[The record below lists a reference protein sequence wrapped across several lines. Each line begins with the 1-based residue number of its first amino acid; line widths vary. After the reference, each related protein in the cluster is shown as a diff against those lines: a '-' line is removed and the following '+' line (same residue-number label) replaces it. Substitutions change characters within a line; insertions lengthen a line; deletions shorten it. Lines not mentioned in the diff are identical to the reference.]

1 MPAKPAAFNLAVVF
15 SLLVRSEEP
24 GAMEFRMSM
33 KRRTLLATGVG
44 TAAAMTLS
52 RRGWSQS
59 KPFDGMTLRLACVN
73 DQYSP
78 GIKALAERF
87 KQESGVTILVDILGY
102 GELQTKI
109 TTDYVGHTKG
119 YDLATTDN
127 VWAPQLAEA
136 GYTVTLND
144 WMKRDAEEMKL
155 DDIYPV
161 LFPALGNYDGK
172 QVAFPLAGYANVL
185 AYRKDLYKE
194 ANLQPPATMQ
204 ALVSAAYKL
213 TDKSR
218 NQYGWVANGQKG
230 AACAQDWMQYLAEVG
245 GVLVQDGKP
254 TLDAAPNVQSLTTYR
269 DLFQKA
275 APPGAVNWDWDGR
288 EASFRNGL
296 AANMQTWSVGA
307 LGYFD
312 PAQSKVTE
320 TAALMVTPT
329 ATGMKPRYGIGGW
342 GIAINADIEDRR
354 KQAAWAYIKWITSP
368 EIHKALNLLNAGS
381 FLRKSEIH
389 DPQLIQK
396 YPFLP
401 VIDESFTHGDPDFRP
416 RVPQYPQIQDILGT
430 AVNAALVGA
439 ATPQDA
445 LSAAQKQALRYF

>member
-1 MPAKPAAFNLAVVF
+1 
-15 SLLVRSEEP
+15 
-24 GAMEFRMSM
+24 MSM
-33 KRRTLLATGVG
+33 SLKRRAVLAAGLG
-44 TAAAMTLS
+44 TAATLGLS
-52 RRGWSQS
+52 RRSWSQS
-59 KPFDGMTLRLACVN
+59 KPFDGMTLRLASVN

-78 GIKALAERF
+78 GLKALSERF
-87 KQESGVTILVDILGY
+87 RQQTGITVVVDILGY
-102 GELQTKI
+102 GELQTKV

-144 WMKRDAEEMKL
+144 WMTRDAAEMQL

-161 LFPALGNYDGK
+161 LFPALGNYKGK

-185 AYRKDLYKE
+185 AYRKDLY
-194 ANLQPPATMQ
+194 AAASLTPPTTMQ
-204 ALVSAAYKL
+204 ALVAAAYKL
-213 TDKSR
+213 TDKTK
-218 NQYGWVANGQKG
+218 NQYGWVANGAKG

-245 GVLVQDGKP
+245 GILVQDGKP
-254 TLDAAPNVQSLTTYR
+254 TLDTVPNVASLTTYR

-288 EASFRNGL
+288 EASFRSGL

-312 PAQSKVTE
+312 PTQSKVTQ

-342 GIAINADIEDRR
+342 GIAINADIDNAR
-354 KQAAWAYIKWITSP
+354 KNAAWTYIKWITSP
-368 EIHKALNLLNAGS
+368 EIHKALNMKDACS
-381 FLRKSEIH
+381 FIRKSELQ
-389 DPQLIQK
+389 DPELSRK
-396 YPFLP
+396 YSFLP

-416 RVPQYPQIQDILGT
+416 RIPQYPEIQDILGT

-439 ATPQDA
+439 MTPRDA
-445 LSAAQKQALRYF
+445 LATAQTQALRYF